1 FALGVLANEFAPTDH
16 HREAAI
22 NTDSRYIV
30 WLLDFL
36 QSRGFDSAQLARRH
50 RLDPAR
56 LLNADA
62 VISAELHRQL
72 LLDAL
77 QLSGNGG
84 LGLQLGIQRS
94 LATLDQ
100 LGYLMLSSRTLRE
113 ASHAGLRYQN
123 YPGRFSGRSLVT
135 SFSEIE
141 GQGCYQIQV
150 RDDLGPLRLLAVE
163 DVLGS
168 IVASCRW
175 VLGRPL
181 PVTRLRC
188 DFPAPP
194 HAEQYHTVFA
204 CPIQFDAPAT
214 QLFFDAAVLDQ
225 PLPHASP
232 QSAALYASLCERRSI
247 ELSRGDVAARVSQL
261 IVEHIAEPPDLAAAA
276 NALHCSPRTLSRK
289 LLAQGW
295 QYQQLVDQVREI
307 HARRALSDPTQSI
320 TRIAQQLGYADN
332 SGFFRAFK
340 KWTGLSPSAFRER
353 LFG

>member
-1 FALGVLANEFAPTDH
+1 M
-16 HREAAI
+16 
-22 NTDSRYIV
+22 
-30 WLLDFL
+30 LDFL
-36 QSRGFDSAQLARRH
+36 AGQGLDSAALARRH
-50 RLDPAR
+50 RLDPQA
-56 LLNADA
+56 LLAPDA
-62 VISAELHRQL
+62 VVSAEQHRAL
-72 LLDAL
+72 LQDAL
-77 QLSGNGG
+77 HVSGNAG

-100 LGYLMLSSRTLRE
+100 LGYLMISSGTLRE

-123 YPGRFSGRSLVT
+123 YPGRFSGRSIVT
-135 SFSEIE
+135 SFGEIE
-141 GQGCYQIQV
+141 GQGCYQVHV

-175 VLGRPL
+175 VLGRSL
-181 PVTRLRC
+181 PITRLRC

-194 HAEQYHTVFA
+194 HVELYREVFA

-214 QLFFDAAVLDQ
+214 QLFFDAAILDQ

-232 QSAALYASLCERRSI
+232 QSAALYARLCERRSI
-247 ELSRGDVAARVSQL
+247 ELSRGDVAARLSQM
-261 IVEHIAEPPDLAAAA
+261 IAEHIAEPPDLAAAA
-276 NALHCSPRTLSRK
+276 DALHCSPRTLSRK

-340 KWTGLSPSAFRER
+340 KWTGLSPSAFREQ

>member
-1 FALGVLANEFAPTDH
+1 MPWAPQTAIG
-16 HREAAI
+16 RSSI
-22 NTDSRYIV
+22 NTDPRYIV

-36 QSRGFDSAQLARRH
+36 QSQGIDSAQLARRH

-56 LLNADA
+56 LLDADA
-62 VISAELHRQL
+62 TVSTERHRAL

-77 QLSGNGG
+77 QLSGNSG

-94 LATLDQ
+94 LATFDQ
-100 LGYLMLSSRTLRE
+100 LGHLMMSCGTLRE

-123 YPGRFSGRSLVT
+123 YPGRFSGRSIVT
-135 SFSEIE
+135 AFSEIE
-141 GQGCYQIQV
+141 GQGCYQIHA

-175 VLGRPL
+175 VLGSPL

-194 HAEQYHTVFA
+194 HAERYPAVFG

-225 PLPHASP
+225 PLPQASP

-247 ELSRGDVAARVSQL
+247 ERNGGEVAWRLSQMIAGQ
-261 IVEHIAEPPDLAAAA
+261 IAEPPDLTAAAE
-276 NALHCSPRTLSRK
+276 ALHCSPRTLSRK

>member
-1 FALGVLANEFAPTDH
+1 MPWAPQTAIG
-16 HREAAI
+16 RSSI
-22 NTDSRYIV
+22 NTDPRYIV

-36 QSRGFDSAQLARRH
+36 QSQGIDSAQLARRH

-56 LLNADA
+56 LLDADA
-62 VISAELHRQL
+62 TVSTERHRAL

-77 QLSGNGG
+77 QLSGNSG

-94 LATLDQ
+94 LATFDQ
-100 LGYLMLSSRTLRE
+100 LGHLMMSCGTLRE

-123 YPGRFSGRSLVT
+123 YPGRFSGRSIVT
-135 SFSEIE
+135 AFSEIE
-141 GQGCYQIQV
+141 GQGCYQIHA

-194 HAEQYHTVFA
+194 HAEQYPAVFG

-225 PLPHASP
+225 PLPQASP

-247 ELSRGDVAARVSQL
+247 ERNGGEVAWRLSQMIAGQ
-261 IVEHIAEPPDLAAAA
+261 IAEPPDLTAAAE
-276 NALHCSPRTLSRK
+276 ALHCSPRTLSRK

>member
-1 FALGVLANEFAPTDH
+1 MLGRIHAPGHPAKADH
-16 HREAAI
+16 PEAPI

-36 QSRGFDSAQLARRH
+36 QGQGIDSAQLARRH
-50 RLDPAR
+50 RLDGKA
-56 LLNADA
+56 LLQPDTL
-62 VISAELHRQL
+62 ISAELHRAL

-100 LGYLMLSSRTLRE
+100 LGYLMMSSSTLRE
-113 ASHAGLRYQN
+113 ASEIGLRYQN
-123 YPGRFSGRSLVT
+123 YPGRFSGRSIVT
-135 SFSEIE
+135 AFSEIE
-141 GQGCYQIQV
+141 GQGCYQVHVQ
-150 RDDLGPLRLLAVE
+150 DDLGPLRLLAVE

-168 IVASCRW
+168 IVATARW

-188 DFPAPP
+188 DFPAPA
-194 HAEQYHTVFA
+194 HAEQYRAVFG
-204 CPIQFDAPAT
+204 CPIQFDAPT
-214 QLFFDAAVLDQ
+214 IQLFFDAAILDQ

-232 QSAALYASLCERRSI
+232 QSAALYAGLCERRSI
-247 ELSRGDVAARVSQL
+247 ERNQGDVAWRLSQM
-261 IVEHIAEPPDLAAAA
+261 IVANPAEPPDLAAAA
-276 NALHCSPRTLSRK
+276 SALHCSPRTLSRK

-353 LFG
+353 LLG

>member
-1 FALGVLANEFAPTDH
+1 MV
-16 HREAAI
+16 
-22 NTDSRYIV
+22 
-30 WLLDFL
+30 
-36 QSRGFDSAQLARRH
+36 
-50 RLDPAR
+50 
-56 LLNADA
+56 
-62 VISAELHRQL
+62 SAELHRAL

-100 LGYLMLSSRTLRE
+100 LGYLMMSSRTLRE

-141 GQGCYQIQV
+141 GQGCYQVQV

-175 VLGRPL
+175 VLGRSL
-181 PVTRLRC
+181 PITRLRC

-194 HAEQYHTVFA
+194 HAGQYHTVFA

-261 IVEHIAEPPDLAAAA
+261 IVEHIVEPPDLAAAA

-307 HARRALSDPTQSI
+307 HARRALSDSTQSI